1 MPLNIKDETVHAQ
14 ARKLAGLTGTSI
26 TAAVRDALGARL
38 RQVEKGQ
45 GEAKP
50 VRSAA
55 QLLDVAHRVAARAA
69 AGTTGDHEADPVVLA
84 QRLRVHAGEVSC
96 HGDREDGGL
105 RIHGSASRLGHQ
117 VRARVLLRFDRGEV
131 LERFARLLVEVRRH
145 GHLQLGEQITAAL
158 AGGDAAP
165 LDP

>member
-55 QLLDVAHRVAARAA
+55 QLLDVARACAA
-69 AGTTGDHEADPVVLA
+69 AIKAKGVSSDHSDLYDE
-84 QRLRVHAGEVSC
+84 Q
-96 HGDREDGGL
+96 GL
-105 RIHGSASRLGHQ
+105 PQ
-117 VRARVLLRFDRGEV
+117 
-131 LERFARLLVEVRRH
+131 
-145 GHLQLGEQITAAL
+145 
-158 AGGDAAP
+158 
-165 LDP
+165 